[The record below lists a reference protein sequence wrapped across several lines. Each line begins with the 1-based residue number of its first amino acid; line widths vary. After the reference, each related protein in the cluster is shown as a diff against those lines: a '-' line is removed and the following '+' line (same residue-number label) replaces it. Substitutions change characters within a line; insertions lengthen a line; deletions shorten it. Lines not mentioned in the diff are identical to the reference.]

1 MITKKERGLI
11 KGGIRR
17 VFSRSEL
24 RRVVIDAS
32 RRNYTDGNR
41 PRVKKWSDCPVCER
55 FVPTYLMEVDHITP
69 IVPLDR
75 SLEDMSWDEIVN
87 RIWCDP
93 GNLKAVCKDC
103 HKIKTKAETKERAIY
118 RKKAKKAMIDEMK
131 GVLSKKERRSLKK

>member
-24 RRVVIDAS
+24 RKSVIDGS
-32 RRNYTDGNR
+32 RRNYTDGTR
-41 PRVKKWSDCPVCER
+41 PRVKKWSECPNCDK
-55 FVPTYLMEVDHITP
+55 FIPTYLMEVDHIMP

-103 HKIKTKAETKERAIY
+103 HKVKTKAETKERALY
-118 RKKAKKAMIDEMK
+118 RKEARKTMITEMR
-131 GVLSKKERRSLKK
+131 GLLSKKKRHTSKR